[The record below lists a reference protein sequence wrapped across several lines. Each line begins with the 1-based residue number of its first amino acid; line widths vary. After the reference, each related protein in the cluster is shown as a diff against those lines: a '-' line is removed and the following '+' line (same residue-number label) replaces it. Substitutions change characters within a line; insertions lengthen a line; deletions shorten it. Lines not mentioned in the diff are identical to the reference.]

1 MDALD
6 HIAEICSREVK
17 EEYDNSI
24 QISLTMLS
32 AYTKNPQNLR
42 ILAQTGEGKTYLVNH
57 VSTLFPQE
65 NIIKLSNAS
74 PQSFKYLA
82 RKKVIEV
89 SPGTWQDYDIALG
102 PLQEELKKSKKNE
115 RKKETEK
122 QIEEYKERIHLQFD
136 FNEKTLIFLDSQSF
150 ALWESLKSNLSH
162 DDEYLKSYVVN
173 KSNTGKLGTTK
184 VVFKGWPA
192 VIYCSA
198 KDEVNRDKTD
208 EINTRFNT
216 ISFKGSPKKY
226 REMLRIKSLRNSL
239 PTPFYQKK
247 IISEEEIKEARKKVK
262 QLIENVKKYVDDEHP
277 ILDLYGDAISEVFKA
292 DAGYRSRQLDILES
306 NITVL
311 TLANAS
317 QRPKIIVDEIEYPV
331 ALKSDII
338 RANKLTKEPTNIV
351 LTKIQFFNMHIK
363 PAIKK
368 IGKEKTLVDGTVICA
383 SAREL
388 ADEIKVN
395 NPEIT
400 TDRKKLLETYLQ
412 PLTEHGYLE
421 KFEDPENRRQ
431 HLYSLAPRYQN
442 EDASIESTFIDMS
455 TIDDSC
461 LNIFKEKWL
470 NCRFDSETRIVDM
483 KGDEIT
489 FLQLLDIVTSI
500 DDSDI

>member
-6 HIAEICSREVK
+6 HIADICSREVK

-65 NIIKLSNAS
+65 NIIKLRNAS

-82 RKKVIEV
+82 TKKVIEA
-89 SPGTWQDYDIALG
+89 SPGIWQDYDIALE
-102 PLQEELKKSKKNE
+102 PLQEELKKTKIPE
-115 RKKETEK
+115 RKKEIEK
-122 QIEEYKERIHLQFD
+122 QIEEYKERTYLQFD

-173 KSNTGKLGTTK
+173 KSNTGKLRTSK

-216 ISFKGSPKKY
+216 ISFKGSQKKY

-247 IISEEEIKEARKKVK
+247 IISDDEIEQARNTVK
-262 QLIENVKKYVDDEHP
+262 QLIEIVKKYGDDAQP
-277 ILDLYGDAISEVFKA
+277 ILNLYGDAISEQFKA
-292 DAGYRSRQLDILES
+292 DAGYRSRQLDVLES

-317 QRPKIIVDEIEYPV
+317 QRPKIIVDETEYPV
-331 ALKSDII
+331 ALKSDVI
-338 RANKLTKEPTNIV
+338 RANELTKEPMNIT
-351 LTKIQFFNMHIK
+351 LTKIQFFNKHIK
-363 PAIKK
+363 PAIKV
-368 IGKEKTLVDGTVICA
+368 GKEKFLIDGPVTCA
-383 SAREL
+383 SAREI
-388 ADEIKVN
+388 ADEIKNN

-400 TDRKKLLETYLQ
+400 TNRKKLLETYLQ
-412 PLTEHGYLE
+412 PLAEHGYLE
-421 KFEDPENRRQ
+421 EFEDPDNRKQ
-431 HLYSLAPRYQN
+431 HLFFLAPRYQK
-442 EDASIESTFIDMS
+442 EDASIESTFIDIS
-455 TIDDSC
+455 SIDDSC
-461 LNIFKEKWL
+461 LNVFKEKWL
-470 NCRFDSETRIVDM
+470 NCRFDSETRMVDM
-483 KGDEIT
+483 KGGVIT
-489 FLQLLDIVTSI
+489 FPQLLDIVTSI
-500 DDSDI
+500 DDSDT